1 MPDNSMEAWG
11 FTLDGRETQTV
22 SSGKSRKVIAKW
34 EGSAVLLN
42 SIIAEKTSSRVVMD
56 RWKVSRD
63 GTRLIIHR
71 EVQRPG
77 GEIEGE
83 LVYQRK

>member
-1 MPDNSMEAWG
+1 M
-11 FTLDGRETQTV
+11 
-22 SSGKSRKVIAKW
+22 
-34 EGSAVLLN
+34 LLN

-63 GTRLIIHR
+63 GTRLTIHR